1 MKSMTGF
8 AALEA
13 EIETLKLSLRV
24 RCVNSRFFE
33 FKPHLPPD
41 FYPVESEIKKNIQE
55 KLKRGSVDL
64 YVHRKKLSKSASANV
79 VADENLAKN
88 YAKAYKALAKNLKIS
103 EELEMPTLAKV
114 PGVFNVE
121 ENLKLSKL
129 EKNFLFSS
137 LEKLLTACE
146 KERVREGKAIAED
159 LNSILGSL
167 ENEVKQIAA
176 YREEANADLEK
187 RLHSRLEK
195 FGLKSDM
202 DEARIAQEVVIQID
216 KADIT
221 EELLRLKEH
230 FKEFKRLLKAKEA
243 VVGKRLDFYSQ
254 ELLREVNTIGSKSQ
268 HSSITKHIVESKG
281 MIERIREIVQNVE

>member
-1 MKSMTGF
+1 M
-8 AALEA
+8 
-13 EIETLKLSLRV
+13 
-24 RCVNSRFFE
+24 
-33 FKPHLPPD
+33 
-41 FYPVESEIKKNIQE
+41 
-55 KLKRGSVDL
+55 GSVDL

-88 YAKAYKALAKNLKIS
+88 YAKTYKALAKSLKIS

-114 PGVFNVE
+114 PGIFNVE
-121 ENLKLSKL
+121 ENLKLSKS
-129 EKNFLFSS
+129 EKEFLFSS
-137 LEKLLTACE
+137 LEKLLAACD
-146 KERVREGKAIAED
+146 KERLREGKAIADD
-159 LNSILGSL
+159 LNSIIGAL
-167 ENEVKQIAA
+167 ENEVKQIAV

-195 FGLKSDM
+195 FGLKAEV

-230 FKEFKRLLKAKEA
+230 FKEFKRLLKAKEE